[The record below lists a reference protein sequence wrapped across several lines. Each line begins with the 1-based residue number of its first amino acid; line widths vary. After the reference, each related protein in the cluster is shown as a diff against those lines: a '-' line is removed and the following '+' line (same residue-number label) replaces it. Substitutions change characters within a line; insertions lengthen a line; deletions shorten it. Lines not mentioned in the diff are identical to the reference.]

1 VNDPLFNG
9 VGFGSDVLIEE
20 VVQAYCDI
28 LPDCFV
34 NKKPSTPWACESAM
48 DICRSITDATVCD
61 SNELCAFGDNNCLPK
76 KLTWSPLDVAAN
88 WLNAVNNGVAACR
101 DVANLFVDDTN
112 ARKAP
117 PLLLGTVGS
126 PDVNPYAGYDVG
138 RSDIT
143 TYFCESFLTSAP
155 SAFVCGVTKFDG
167 VCADAL
173 KPYGGSPGPLSRGLP
188 MYSVTLDQE
197 FDAGRIVIGE
207 ERLGAPYGG
216 ATMSGNWGFTYQAGP
231 NAGKTRLARFTF
243 VIAENGYIQTLHS
256 DFV

>member
-88 WLNAVNNGVAACR
+88 WLNAVNNG
-101 DVANLFVDDTN
+101 
-112 ARKAP
+112 
-117 PLLLGTVGS
+117 
-126 PDVNPYAGYDVG
+126 
-138 RSDIT
+138 
-143 TYFCESFLTSAP
+143 
-155 SAFVCGVTKFDG
+155 
-167 VCADAL
+167 
-173 KPYGGSPGPLSRGLP
+173 
-188 MYSVTLDQE
+188 
-197 FDAGRIVIGE
+197 
-207 ERLGAPYGG
+207 
-216 ATMSGNWGFTYQAGP
+216 
-231 NAGKTRLARFTF
+231 
-243 VIAENGYIQTLHS
+243 
-256 DFV
+256 